1 MKIALEQTAFA
12 SHHINM
18 RHEEQ
23 EQFPNNLVNNVRSFM
38 RPGGRVQLGRA
49 KDSDRPAPLRKG
61 ITQEMMDDPQRR
73 WDLQPVPTSI
83 PISKGQALP
92 LLDSTA
98 CPGRTAKHTAENFL
112 QL

>member
-73 WDLQPVPTSI
+73 
-83 PISKGQALP
+83 
-92 LLDSTA
+92 
-98 CPGRTAKHTAENFL
+98 
-112 QL
+112 

>member
-1 MKIALEQTAFA
+1 
-12 SHHINM
+12 M

-49 KDSDRPAPLRKG
+49 KDSDKAPPLRRG

-73 WDLQPVPTSI
+73 
-83 PISKGQALP
+83 
-92 LLDSTA
+92 
-98 CPGRTAKHTAENFL
+98 
-112 QL
+112 